1 MGEQSEEKKTDF
13 SKQMYFVILVIAVIL
28 FAAVLKTLSSIILPV
43 VFSVLLGF
51 VFMPIVRKMQKKF
64 HIPWTVGSVLVTV
77 LAVIIFFGISS
88 ILATSL
94 SSILSQFPKYENR
107 FMTIYKVVAEQF
119 NLEFD
124 EGKTFFENIWGFDQI
139 RTTAK
144 NLTLLLSTGIVTVGK
159 SFFMVFF
166 LLAFFLIALRLTN
179 EKLTSAFKQEP
190 AKRKKFYRLSI
201 SIVTEITRFLSIKFF
216 ISLATGLVV
225 FLGTLA
231 IGVDFPIV
239 WGFLAFVMNFIP
251 AFGSIFSGILTT
263 LFTLIQFYPSLWQ
276 TLIVL
281 ILMLSVNMLLG
292 NIIEPKIEGENLGLS
307 PFVILISLS
316 LWGYIWGF
324 LGLLLAVPM
333 TVIIKIICE
342 NVSYLKFAAVLL
354 GNSKEQKSD
363 KLNKS

>member
-1 MGEQSEEKKTDF
+1 MNEIEEEKKTDF
-13 SKQMYFVILVIAVIL
+13 SKQIYFVILVIAVIL

-166 LLAFFLIALRLTN
+166 LLAFFLIELRLTN

-216 ISLATGLVV
+216 KRE
-225 FLGTLA
+225 
-231 IGVDFPIV
+231 
-239 WGFLAFVMNFIP
+239 
-251 AFGSIFSGILTT
+251 
-263 LFTLIQFYPSLWQ
+263 FT
-276 TLIVL
+276 V
-281 ILMLSVNMLLG
+281 
-292 NIIEPKIEGENLGLS
+292 
-307 PFVILISLS
+307 
-316 LWGYIWGF
+316 
-324 LGLLLAVPM
+324 
-333 TVIIKIICE
+333 
-342 NVSYLKFAAVLL
+342 
-354 GNSKEQKSD
+354 
-363 KLNKS
+363 